1 VTGLVLPLAIV
12 ASVARADTPSGD
24 TPLPYRVER
33 DQFTVTSGAIQA
45 RPAHRLSID
54 VPEVRAV
61 LRSPTPPAAA
71 IRFTYFGPT
80 AGTKP
85 LASGEVR
92 RQLGLKLRAQDT
104 CNVLYVMWHIEP
116 DTKIAV
122 SVKWNP
128 GQRTHAQC
136 GARGYANIRPRRAV
150 PIPPIL
156 PGASRTL
163 QAELRAR
170 DLTVRVDGAIVWD
183 GTLPPEIAD
192 FDGPVG
198 LRSDNAQFE
207 FEYFVGGLARNSV
220 AEPST
225 CQGARPHDSAVAA
238 AAGR

>member
-1 VTGLVLPLAIV
+1 MSRKCA
-12 ASVARADTPSGD
+12 PSC
-24 TPLPYRVER
+24 
-33 DQFTVTSGAIQA
+33 
-45 RPAHRLSID
+45 
-54 VPEVRAV
+54 
-61 LRSPTPPAAA
+61 
-71 IRFTYFGPT
+71 
-80 AGTKP
+80 
-85 LASGEVR
+85 EVR
-92 RQLGLKLRAQDT
+92 RRRQQRFGSRILDRPQGPNPSRQVKCDGSSASSSGRRIPAT
-104 CNVLYVMWHIEP
+104 YSYVMWHIEP

-150 PIPPIL
+150 RIPPIV

-163 QAELRAR
+163 QAELRTR

-198 LRSDNAQFE
+198 LRSDNARFE
-207 FEYFVGGLARNSV
+207 FEYFVGGLSPNSV

-225 CQGARPHDSAVAA
+225 RQGARLDDPAVG
-238 AAGR
+238 AGAGG